1 MAMIKIKS
9 ELWIT
14 YQNKNITMWIVTEA
28 GKSKLK
34 KKVEDILSKSA
45 ATLTLSRNEQKF
57 SHE

>member
-14 YQNKNITMWIVTEA
+14 YQNKNISMWIVTEA